1 MSEKSIKIKN
11 QEYEIVKE
19 LGKGGNGRVIKVLN
33 KSDNKFYAIKEID
46 IKEDMKD
53 KITDYEKEANYLS
66 KFNCKNIVK
75 YYDSYRDNNKFYIL
89 MEFCEGQNLRDF
101 INKSKITNYV
111 IEEDKLYNIIK
122 QICIGLKEIHDN
134 NIIHRDLKPENI
146 LITKNMEVKIGDFG
160 ISKYFGPNKDYTTTL
175 AKAGSIYYM
184 PPEILTKGIYNIKL
198 DMYSLG
204 CIIYEL
210 LNLRIF
216 YNDKIYKD
224 IKQID
229 KKMYNYKWQEIINSL
244 LQPDYDKR
252 MDIDEVYEII
262 SNEINIKDLENKMDK
277 LNINNKK
284 SKIPLN
290 DKNIITGEIYINKNN
305 INKDVQII
313 NSFENVKTEYDWG
326 NKNDDWKY
334 ENEKEIKE
342 NVEIKID
349 GKKIKFEYHLKFQKE
364 GKYKI
369 EYLFKKNLTK
379 TDYMFYDCK
388 SLQNLDLSNFNSQ
401 NVTSMSNMFCGCKS
415 LTNLNLSNF
424 YTQNVTNMS
433 GMFDGCKKLKN
444 LDLSNFDTQN
454 VTDMS
459 NMLNDCNSLTQDNLN
474 TKDNKILEE
483 FKKLNDI

>member
-1 MSEKSIKIKN
+1 
-11 QEYEIVKE
+11 
-19 LGKGGNGRVIKVLN
+19 
-33 KSDNKFYAIKEID
+33 
-46 IKEDMKD
+46 
-53 KITDYEKEANYLS
+53 
-66 KFNCKNIVK
+66 
-75 YYDSYRDNNKFYIL
+75 
-89 MEFCEGQNLRDF
+89 
-101 INKSKITNYV
+101 
-111 IEEDKLYNIIK
+111 
-122 QICIGLKEIHDN
+122 
-134 NIIHRDLKPENI
+134 
-146 LITKNMEVKIGDFG
+146 
-160 ISKYFGPNKDYTTTL
+160 
-175 AKAGSIYYM
+175 
-184 PPEILTKGIYNIKL
+184 
-198 DMYSLG
+198 
-204 CIIYEL
+204 
-210 LNLRIF
+210 
-216 YNDKIYKD
+216 
-224 IKQID
+224 
-229 KKMYNYKWQEIINSL
+229 MYNYKWQEIINSL
-244 LQPDYDKR
+244 LQTDYDKR

-290 DKNIITGEIYINKNN
+290 DKNIITGEIDINKNN

-313 NSFENVKTEYDWG
+313 NSFENVKREYDWG

-334 ENEKEIKE
+334 ENEKELKE
-342 NVEIKID
+342 NVEIKIN
-349 GKKIKFEYHLKFQKE
+349 GKTIKFEYHLKFEKE

-459 NMLNDCNSLTQDNLN
+459 NMLNDCDSLTQDNIN

>member
-11 QEYEIVKE
+11 QEYKIIQE
-19 LGKGGNGRVIKVLN
+19 LGKGGNGRVVKVLN
-33 KSDNKFYAIKEID
+33 KSDNKFYAIKEIN
-46 IKEDMKD
+46 IEEYMKS

-75 YYDSYRDNNKFYIL
+75 YYDSFRDNNKFFIL

-101 INKSKITNYV
+101 INKSKMTNYA
-111 IEEDKLYNIIK
+111 IEEDKLYDIIK
-122 QICIGLKEIHDN
+122 QICIGLKEIHDK

-160 ISKYFGPNKDYTTTL
+160 ISKYFGPNKDYTITL

-210 LNLRIF
+210 FNLRI
-216 YNDKIYKD
+216 YNNDKIYKEK
-224 IKQID
+224 KQID
-229 KKMYNYKWQEIINSL
+229 KKMYNHKWQKIINSL
-244 LQPDYDKR
+244 LQPEYDKR
-252 MDIDEVYEII
+252 MDIDKVYEII
-262 SNEINIKDLENKMDK
+262 SNEINIKELEDKTDK
-277 LNINNKK
+277 LNINNNK
-284 SKIPLN
+284 L
-290 DKNIITGEIYINKNN
+290 NIIIGEISINKNN

-313 NSFENVKTEYDWG
+313 NSFENVKRKYELGD
-326 NKNDDWKY
+326 KNDDWKY

-349 GKKIKFEYHLKFQKE
+349 GKTIKFEYHLKFEKE

-388 SLQNLDLSNFNSQ
+388 SIKNLDLSNFNSQ
-401 NVTSMSNMFCGCKS
+401 SITDMSNMFCGCKS

-424 YTQNVTNMS
+424 DTQNVTNMS
-433 GMFDGCKKLKN
+433 GMFDGCKSLKK

-459 NMLNDCNSLTQDNLN
+459 SMFSDCNSLTKDNIIAE
-474 TKDNKILEE
+474 DNKILEE
-483 FKKLNDI
+483 FNKKDNI